1 MDKKVLFKKIINLLK
16 HEKFLILL
24 TLVLSLITTI
34 ISLLLPF
41 IFGKAI
47 DLIIGINNVNFSKIN
62 NYTILLVVIILCY
75 SILNWITNLINNKIA
90 YNTIRTIR
98 NRLFTKLERLPISFL
113 DQKSTGEVVN
123 TIITDTEVLG
133 EGILM
138 TLTQFFTSIITIIG
152 VIVLM
157 FILNL
162 YIALFVILFTPLSL
176 FVAKWISKN
185 SFNLF
190 KEQADKRGIQTSL
203 IDEFI
208 GNQKIIQSLSY
219 ENNAYKRFV
228 VQNESLANTSLKATF
243 ITSLV
248 NPSTRFI
255 NALIYAGVALIG
267 SLIIINN
274 PLALTIGSISALLG
288 YANQFSK
295 PFNEITSV
303 IAELS
308 NAFACSERIFMFLET
323 SEEKDDGIIDS
334 LNEIE
339 TISIE
344 NLEFSYN
351 KNNKLIENFN
361 IDVKNGERIAI
372 VGPTGCGK
380 TTIINLL
387 MRFYEKDNGDIKIN
401 EQSIYNMKRKTLR
414 KNIGMVL
421 QDTWLMNDTIKN
433 NITMNKEYPFKDI
446 INVCKKCHL
455 LSYINALPQGF
466 DTIINEGGTNLSNG
480 QKQLICIARVMLK
493 NPNILILDEAT
504 SDIDTRT
511 EILVQKAF
519 NQLMKNKTSFIV
531 AHRLQTIVDADKI
544 IVMNHGK
551 IVEIGRHDQLISNDG
566 FYKEIFKAQFQN

>member
-62 NYTILLVVIILCY
+62 NYTILLVVLILCY

-123 TIITDTEVLG
+123 IIITDTEVLG

-203 IDEFI
+203 IDEFV

-323 SEEKDDGIIDS
+323 SEETDDGIINS

-361 IDVKNGERIAI
+361 IDVKNGERVAI

-433 NITMNKEYPFKDI
+433 NITMNKEYPFEDI

-551 IVEIGRHDQLISNDG
+551 IVEIGRHDQLINNDG
-566 FYKEIFKAQFQN
+566 FYKEIFKAQFQS